1 MNRESRSDE
10 SPLGTVRAILDG
22 WRGLVD
28 RRLSLLI
35 CASVLVFVVAGLVQ
49 IRFGSYEMTYEQ
61 ILAAMFD
68 PAVVTRPRVLL
79 GLLFGWDFP
88 DVATTTLIV
97 WQIRIPR
104 VLVGACVGANLA
116 VAGAI
121 FQAVTRNELASPS
134 VLGVSHGAGLAV
146 LFVLILVPALSAYLP
161 LIAALGGAAAFL
173 LVYAIA
179 WKGGTSPIRL
189 VLAGVV
195 VATISYSL
203 QQGLFFFAGNTGVV
217 QQALTWL
224 TGSLTGKD
232 WSQVRLVLP
241 WTLLS
246 LGVALVSARQLNVL
260 VLGEE
265 TASSLGMAVER
276 VRFGVSAVAIVA
288 TAAAIAAAG
297 MVNFVGLVV
306 PHLVRNVV
314 GGDYRRLV
322 VGCVFA
328 GPALVAAADVVAR
341 LAFSPIQLPVGIVTG
356 LIGGPYFLYL
366 MRRNRDLGEF

>member
-1 MNRESRSDE
+1 MSRESHSGE
-10 SPLGTVRAILDG
+10 SRAAG
-22 WRGLVD
+22 VRGLLVTWRELFD
-28 RRLSLLI
+28 RRLALLI
-35 CASVLVFVVAGLVQ
+35 VGSLATFAVAGLIQ
-49 IRFGSYEMTYEQ
+49 IRFGSYEMTFGQ
-61 ILAAMFD
+61 IIGAVFD
-68 PAVVTRPRVLL
+68 PAVVTEPRVLI
-79 GLLFGWDFP
+79 GLLLGWDFP

-104 VLVGACVGANLA
+104 VVVGACVGANLA

-134 VLGVSHGAGLAV
+134 ILGVSHGAGLAV
-146 LFVLILVPALSAYLP
+146 LFVLIVVPVLSAYIP
-161 LIAALGGAAAFL
+161 FVASLGGAVAFL

-179 WKGGTSPIRL
+179 WKGGTSPVRL

-195 VATISYSL
+195 VSTIAYSL
-203 QQGLFFFAGNTGVV
+203 QQGLFFFAGNTGIV
-217 QQALTWL
+217 QQALAWL

-241 WTLLS
+241 WTVVS
-246 LGVALVSARQLNVL
+246 LALALAGARQLNVL

-265 TASSLGMAVER
+265 TARSLGMAVER
-276 VRFGVSAVAIVA
+276 VRFGMAAIAIFATSAG
-288 TAAAIAAAG
+288 IAAAG

-306 PHLVRNVV
+306 PHLVRNIV
-314 GGDYRRLV
+314 GSDYRRLI
-322 VGCVFA
+322 VGCVFG
-328 GPALVAAADVVAR
+328 GPALVAAADVIAR

-366 MRRNRDLGEF
+366 MRRNRKMGDL

>member
-1 MNRESRSDE
+1 MNRESHSEASR
-10 SPLGTVRAILDG
+10 LATVRALVAG
-22 WRGLVD
+22 WRNVFDRQLVTVIVA
-28 RRLSLLI
+28 SL
-35 CASVLVFVVAGLVQ
+35 AVFTVAGLVQ
-49 IRFGSYEMTYEQ
+49 IRFGSYEMTYGQ
-61 ILAAMFD
+61 IIGAIFD
-68 PAVVTRPRVLL
+68 PAVVTEPRVVL
-79 GLLFGWDFP
+79 GLILGWDFP

-104 VLVGACVGANLA
+104 VIVGACVGASLA

-146 LFVLILVPALSAYLP
+146 LFVLVVVPTLSAFIP
-161 LIAALGGAAAFL
+161 LIAALGGSVAFL

-179 WKGGTSPIRL
+179 WKGGTSPVRL

-232 WSQVRLVLP
+232 WAQVRLVAP
-241 WTLLS
+241 WTVLS
-246 LGVALVSARQLNVL
+246 LALALAGARQLNVL
-260 VLGEE
+260 VLGEQ

-276 VRFGVSAVAIVA
+276 VRFGMAAIAIVA
-288 TAAAIAAAG
+288 SSAAIAAAG

-314 GGDYRRLV
+314 GSDYRRIV
-322 VGCVFA
+322 IGCVFA

-366 MRRNRDLGEF
+366 MRRNRDLGDL